1 MFKKIAASLLL
12 LPMMALTAAEWKIAD
27 SAIKVAKPGNKVQAL
42 AAEELIRHLEL
53 ISGGKLAP
61 SGNGFVFHIGKVAP
75 GGKKAATPTE
85 ANYVIDGKNV

>member
-27 SAIKVAKPGNKVQAL
+27 SVIKVAKPGNKVQAL

-61 SGNGFVFHIGKVAP
+61 SGNGFEWQ
-75 GGKKAATPTE
+75 E
-85 ANYVIDGKNV
+85 ANGDNWYYTEHICGNFYYYEASF